1 MLDKDIREP
10 LFDYL
15 DARYGK
21 VRVIEEKVIKRSR
34 ADVMAIVDGGIIGF
48 EIKSDSDSYTRLK
61 TQVKNYDQFFDKCYV
76 VVGESHIHVA
86 EHIPDYW
93 GIIVVNQENV
103 IVDRD
108 AEICPKVKLRN
119 QLDMLWRNELLN
131 IQLKEGLPKLANWK
145 RIDIYKRLIETAGE
159 PTIKADVIEQLFERD
174 YTIWD
179 KPQNTLGIDGLKQES
194 NKDITGKS
202 TRKTT
207 NKTRRKTTRKSN
219 NKVVKKASKSAKKRS
234 AHVTNYISAGTK
246 KEKHIK

>member
-179 KPQNTLGIDGLKQES
+179 KPQNTL
-194 NKDITGKS
+194 
-202 TRKTT
+202 
-207 NKTRRKTTRKSN
+207 KTTRKSN

-246 KEKHIK
+246 KKKHIK

>member
-21 VRVIEEKVIKRSR
+21 VRVIEEKEIHRSR
-34 ADVMAIVDGGIIGF
+34 ADVLAIVDDAIIGF
-48 EIKSDSDSYTRLK
+48 EIKSDSDSYARLK
-61 TQVKNYDQFFDKCYV
+61 TQVKDYDKFCDKCYV

-86 EHIPDYW
+86 EHIPEYW

-108 AEICPKVKLRN
+108 ADLCPKVKLRN

-131 IQLKEGLPKLANWK
+131 IQLKEGLPKLARWK

-179 KPQNTLGIDGLKQES
+179 KPKEVKVVETS
-194 NKDITGKS
+194 SS
-202 TRKTT
+202 TSTKKRTTKKTT
-207 NKTRRKTTRKSN
+207 TKKTNRKR
-219 NKVVKKASKSAKKRS
+219 VKARSKSAREKS
-234 AHVTNYISAGTK
+234 AHVTNYIAAGK
-246 KEKHIK
+246 KKKK

>member
-21 VRVIEEKVIKRSR
+21 VRVIEEKEIHRSR
-34 ADVMAIVDGGIIGF
+34 ADVLAIVDGAIIGF
-48 EIKSDSDSYTRLK
+48 EIKSDSDSYARLK
-61 TQVKNYDQFFDKCYV
+61 TQVKDYDKFCDKCYV

-86 EHIPDYW
+86 EHIPEYW

-108 AEICPKVKLRN
+108 ADLCPKVKLRN

-131 IQLKEGLPKLANWK
+131 IQLKEGLPKLARWK

-179 KPQNTLGIDGLKQES
+179 KPKEVKVVETS
-194 NKDITGKS
+194 SS
-202 TRKTT
+202 TSTKKRTTKKTT
-207 NKTRRKTTRKSN
+207 TKKTNRKR
-219 NKVVKKASKSAKKRS
+219 VKARSKSAREKS
-234 AHVTNYISAGTK
+234 AHVTNYIAAGK
-246 KEKHIK
+246 KKKK

>member
-21 VRVIEEKVIKRSR
+21 VRVIEEKEINRSR
-34 ADVMAIVDGGIIGF
+34 ADVLAIVEGAIIGF

-61 TQVKNYDQFFDKCYV
+61 TQVKDYDKFCDKCYV
-76 VVGESHIHVA
+76 VVGESHIHVDK
-86 EHIPDYW
+86 HIPDYW

-108 AEICPKVKLRN
+108 AELCPKVKLRN

-131 IQLKEGLPKLANWK
+131 IQLKEGLPKLARWK
-145 RIDIYKRLIETAGE
+145 RLDIYKRLIETAGE

-179 KPQNTLGIDGLKQES
+179 KPKSTKTKSAKTQSTK
-194 NKDITGKS
+194 TKS
-202 TRKTT
+202 TRTKSS
-207 NKTRRKTTRKSN
+207 RKR
-219 NKVVKKASKSAKKRS
+219 VKASSKSARVKS
-234 AHVTNYISAGTK
+234 AHVTSYIPAGK
-246 KEKHIK
+246 KKKK